1 MLNYQRER
9 CGATINVELPNKAAS
24 RILKLS
30 YIDDGEKYFKE
41 KAKIKYRYLK
51 TTRVLW
57 VSSLHEYMPMVRS
70 TCMSNQL
77 CNHEGE
83 NYHLD
88 PEW

>member
-1 MLNYQRER
+1 MFNYQRER

-51 TTRVLW
+51 TTRVL
-57 VSSLHEYMPMVRS
+57 
-70 TCMSNQL
+70 
-77 CNHEGE
+77 
-83 NYHLD
+83 
-88 PEW
+88 